1 MGCQDPRREVRRDR
15 GAPDRRAAGR
25 GGRIDE
31 LERVFR
37 AERGRVLASLIRVL
51 GDFELAEDAV
61 QDAFAAALVR
71 WPQAGSPSNP
81 GAWIQ
86 TVARNAAIDRI
97 RRARTLERKSELL
110 ARAEAT
116 EEEDVDTLPDER
128 LALIFTCCH
137 PALAV
142 DAQVALTLQAV
153 GGLTAAE
160 VARAFLV
167 PEATMAQR
175 LVRAKRKIRV
185 AGIPFRVPPD
195 HLLPDRTAAALATL
209 YLIFNAGYGPP
220 VRDELCDEAVRLGKL
235 LAVLMPDEPEALGLA
250 SLMLLHDARRLSRQG
265 DELVLLA
272 DQDRS
277 LWDQVRIDEGRRLL
291 DRALRLRRPGP
302 YQLQAAIAS
311 LHLEAETDWPQI
323 AALYGELL
331 ALAPSP
337 VVALNRAVAV
347 AMAEGP
353 EAGLALLDRIDLPGY
368 YLLHSARADL
378 LHRLGRDVEA
388 AAEYERA
395 LALAPTDQE
404 RDFLTKRLRSL
415 PWPTSTH
422 AEAPSSSAAASPE
435 PRSRG

>member
-1 MGCQDPRREVRRDR
+1 
-15 GAPDRRAAGR
+15 
-25 GGRIDE
+25 
-31 LERVFR
+31 
-37 AERGRVLASLIRVL
+37 VLASLIRVL

-61 QDAFAAALVR
+61 QDAFAQALER
-71 WPQAGSPSNP
+71 WPRAGIPSRP

-97 RRARTLERKSELL
+97 RRARTLDRKAELL
-110 ARAEAT
+110 ARAEAA

-142 DAQVALTLQAV
+142 EAQVALTLQAV

-175 LVRAKRKIRV
+175 LVRAKRKIRA

-195 HLLPDRTAAALATL
+195 HLLPDRTTAALATL

-250 SLMLLHDARRLSRQG
+250 ALMLLHDARREARRG
-265 DELVLLA
+265 EALVLLE

-277 LWDQVRIDEGRRLL
+277 LWDPARIAEGRRLL

-311 LHLEAETDWPQI
+311 LHLEDETDWPQI
-323 AALYGELL
+323 AALYGEL
-331 ALAPSP
+331 AARGPTP
-337 VVALNRAVAV
+337 VVELNRAVAV
-347 AMAEGP
+347 AMADGP
-353 EAGLALLDRIDLPGY
+353 EAGLALLDRIDLPRY
-368 YLLHSARADL
+368 HLLHSARADL
-378 LHRLGRDVEA
+378 LRRLGRDDEA
-388 AAEYERA
+388 AAEYELA
-395 LALAPTDQE
+395 LALDPSEQE
-404 RDFLTKRLRSL
+404 RLFLAERLRSL
-415 PWPTSTH
+415 GGRDRSV
-422 AEAPSSSAAASPE
+422 SA
-435 PRSRG
+435 

>member
-1 MGCQDPRREVRRDR
+1 VGRQDPRRQVRRDR
-15 GAPDRRAAGR
+15 GAPDRDAAGG

-37 AERGRVLASLIRVL
+37 DERGRVLASLIRVL

-61 QDAFAAALVR
+61 QDAFEAALGR
-71 WPQAGSPSNP
+71 WPLTGIPSRP

-97 RRARTLERKSELL
+97 RRARTLEHKTELL
-110 ARAEAT
+110 ARAEAD

-137 PALAV
+137 PALAI

-175 LVRAKRKIRV
+175 LVRAKRKIRT
-185 AGIPFRVPPD
+185 AAIPFRVPPD

-220 VRDELCDEAVRLGKL
+220 LRDELCDEAVRLAKL
-235 LAVLMPDEPEALGLA
+235 VAVLMPDEAEALGLA
-250 SLMLLHDARRLSRQG
+250 ALMLLHDARREARRG
-265 DELVLLA
+265 EALVLLE
-272 DQDRS
+272 DQDHA
-277 LWDQVRIDEGRRLL
+277 LWDPSRIEEGRRLL

-311 LHLEAETDWPQI
+311 LHLEDATDWPQI
-323 AALYGELL
+323 AALYAEL
-331 ALAPSP
+331 AARKHSP
-337 VVALNRAVAV
+337 VVELNRAVAV

-353 EAGLALLDRIDLPGY
+353 EAGLALIDRLDLPRY
-368 YLLHSARADL
+368 HLLHSARADL
-378 LHRLGRDVEA
+378 LRRLGRVEEA
-388 AAEYERA
+388 AAAYERA
-395 LALAPTDQE
+395 LALDPSEQE
-404 RDFLTKRLRSL
+404 RVFLTERLRSL
-415 PWPTSTH
+415 
-422 AEAPSSSAAASPE
+422 
-435 PRSRG
+435 RSRDRPVSA

>member
-1 MGCQDPRREVRRDR
+1 M
-15 GAPDRRAAGR
+15 
-25 GGRIDE
+25 
-31 LERVFR
+31 
-37 AERGRVLASLIRVL
+37 
-51 GDFELAEDAV
+51 
-61 QDAFAAALVR
+61 QDAFATALVQ
-71 WPQAGSPSNP
+71 WPLTGVPTRP

-97 RRARTLERKSELL
+97 RRARTLERKAELL
-110 ARAEAT
+110 ARAEAA

-175 LVRAKRKIRV
+175 LVRAKRKIRA

-195 HLLPDRTAAALATL
+195 HLLPERTVAALATL

-220 VRDELCDEAVRLGKL
+220 VRDELCDESVRLGKL

-250 SLMLLHDARRLSRQG
+250 ALMLLHDARREARRG
-265 DELVLLA
+265 EALVLLE
-272 DQDRS
+272 DQDHS
-277 LWDQVRIDEGRRLL
+277 LWDPVRIEEGRRLL
-291 DRALRLRRPGP
+291 DRALRLGPAGP

-311 LHLEAETDWPQI
+311 LHLEDETDWPQI
-323 AALYGELL
+323 AALYVELV
-331 ALAPSP
+331 ARRPSP
-337 VVALNRAVAV
+337 VVELNRAVAV

-353 EAGLALLDRIDLPGY
+353 EAGLALIDEIELPGY
-368 YLLHSARADL
+368 HLLHAARADL
-378 LHRLGRDVEA
+378 LRRLGRNEEA
-388 AAEYERA
+388 AVEYEQA

-404 RDFLTKRLRSL
+404 RAFLEERLRSL
-415 PWPTSTH
+415 PCSSSRR
-422 AEAPSSSAAASPE
+422 AAAPSSSAAASPA
-435 PRSRG
+435 PPSRD

>member
-1 MGCQDPRREVRRDR
+1 M
-15 GAPDRRAAGR
+15 
-25 GGRIDE
+25 
-31 LERVFR
+31 
-37 AERGRVLASLIRVL
+37 
-51 GDFELAEDAV
+51 
-61 QDAFAAALVR
+61 QDAFAQALET
-71 WPQAGSPSNP
+71 WPRSGIPRRP

-97 RRARTLERKSELL
+97 RRARTLERKAELL
-110 ARAEAT
+110 ARAEAA
-116 EEEDVDTLPDER
+116 EEDDVDTLPDER

-142 DAQVALTLQAV
+142 DAQVALTLQTV

-175 LVRAKRKIRV
+175 LVRAKRKIRT

-195 HLLPDRTAAALATL
+195 HLLPERTTAALATL

-250 SLMLLHDARRLSRQG
+250 ALMLLHDARREARRG
-265 DELVLLA
+265 EALVLLEE
-272 DQDRS
+272 QDRS
-277 LWDQVRIDEGRRLL
+277 LWDQSRVEEGRRLL
-291 DRALRLRRPGP
+291 DRALRLGRPGP

-311 LHLEAETDWPQI
+311 LHLEDETDWPQI

-331 ALAPSP
+331 ARRPSP
-337 VVALNRAVAV
+337 VVELNRAVAV

-353 EAGLALLDRIDLPGY
+353 EAGLALIDGIDLPRY
-368 YLLHSARADL
+368 HLLHAARADL
-378 LHRLGRDVEA
+378 LRRLGRDDEA
-388 AAEYERA
+388 AAEYE
-395 LALAPTDQE
+395 LALAVAPTDSE
-404 RDFLTKRLRSL
+404 RAFLTERLRSL
-415 PWPTSTH
+415 PCSN
-422 AEAPSSSAAASPE
+422 SRRAAAP
-435 PRSRG
+435 

>member
-1 MGCQDPRREVRRDR
+1 M
-15 GAPDRRAAGR
+15 
-25 GGRIDE
+25 
-31 LERVFR
+31 
-37 AERGRVLASLIRVL
+37 
-51 GDFELAEDAV
+51 

-71 WPQAGSPSNP
+71 WPRTAVPSRP

-97 RRARTLERKSELL
+97 RRARTLDRKAELL
-110 ARAEAT
+110 ARAETA
-116 EEEDVDTLPDER
+116 EEDDVDTMPDER

-175 LVRAKRKIRV
+175 LVRAKRKIR
-185 AGIPFRVPPD
+185 AAAIPFRVPPD

-220 VRDELCDEAVRLGKL
+220 VRDELCDEAVQLGKL

-250 SLMLLHDARRLSRQG
+250 ALMLLHDARREARRG
-265 DELVLLA
+265 EALVLLEA
-272 DQDRS
+272 QDRS
-277 LWDQVRIDEGRRLL
+277 LWDPARIEEGRRLL

-311 LHLEAETDWPQI
+311 LHLEDATDWPQI
-323 AALYGELL
+323 AALYGEL
-331 ALAPSP
+331 AVRKPSP
-337 VVALNRAVAV
+337 VVELNRAVAV

-353 EAGLALLDRIDLPGY
+353 EAGLALMDRIDLPGY
-368 YLLHSARADL
+368 HLLHAARADL
-378 LHRLGRDVEA
+378 LRRLGRDDEA
-388 AAEYERA
+388 AAEYELA
-395 LALAPTDQE
+395 LTLAPTDQE
-404 RDFLTKRLRSL
+404 RAFLTERLRSL
-415 PWPTSTH
+415 PC
-422 AEAPSSSAAASPE
+422 SSSRRAAAP
-435 PRSRG
+435 